1 MKKEQAQ
8 INMQIETPEFWE
20 EAWEKAR
27 EEAFVRRKR
36 KSLQESVERWNK
48 KAESFK
54 KNIGGERGK
63 KRVER
68 VFTWLE
74 KQGVNFDGISVLDIG
89 AGPGVFAMGFAGRVK
104 EVVALEPAGAMVAF
118 LKEQIALNNIDNIR
132 VIEDTWEEVDLKK
145 HNLKQQ
151 FDLVFASM
159 TPGINNWGTI
169 DKALSCAKKY
179 CFISGFAGKRQNN
192 ALSELW
198 QTLYGETIPAWP
210 GGMIYYLNLLYT
222 RGFQMSVDIWEEGQ
236 KLENDPE
243 EAVSVLKEELINYG
257 IEELPPDG
265 QIREFVHERMDNGI
279 FRQEY
284 WSRMGQTLIK
294 L

>member
-1 MKKEQAQ
+1 MKAQ

-20 EAWEKAR
+20 NEWEKAR
-27 EEAFVRRKR
+27 EEAFFRRKR
-36 KSLQESVERWNK
+36 KSLKESVELWNK
-48 KAESFK
+48 RAERFS
-54 KNIGGERGK
+54 KNVGGERGK

-74 KQGVNFDGISVLDIG
+74 KQGVNFDGLRVLDIG
-89 AGPGVFAMGFAGRVK
+89 AGPGVFARGFAGRVK

-118 LKEQIALNNIDNIR
+118 LKEQIELNNIDNIR
-132 VIEDTWEEVDLKK
+132 VIQDTWQEVDLEK

-159 TPGINNWGTI
+159 TPGVNNWETI

-179 CFISGFAGKRQNN
+179 CFISGFARRRHSN

-198 QTLYGETIPAWP
+198 QALYGETIPSRP
-210 GGMIYYLNLLYT
+210 VGMIYYLNLLYT
-222 RGFQMSVDIWEEGQ
+222 KGFSMSVEIWEESRE
-236 KLENDPE
+236 LESEPE
-243 EAVSVLKEELINYG
+243 EAVSALKEELKHYG
-257 IEELPPDG
+257 LEELPPDE
-265 QIREFVHERMDNGI
+265 QIRAFVHERMENGI

-284 WSRMGQTLIK
+284 WSRMGQVLIK